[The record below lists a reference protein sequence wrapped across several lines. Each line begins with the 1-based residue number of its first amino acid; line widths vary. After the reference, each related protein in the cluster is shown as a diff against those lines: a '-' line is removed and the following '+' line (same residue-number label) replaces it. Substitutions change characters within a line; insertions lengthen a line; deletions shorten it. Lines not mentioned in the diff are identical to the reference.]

1 MADQK
6 PGAGS
11 RPALTTSDLDEAAA
25 VIGDLYLPVVIEAD
39 AGQTLEV
46 RLEALRLHSMTAGLL
61 TCSQDA
67 QIVTAVPDHFH
78 VNLPLNGRVASRAGL
93 DSPVV
98 STPQQAMV
106 FMPGKPASISWTEGT
121 TQLCLMITRTSIE
134 SAMQQLLG
142 QQLTQS
148 VQFSPVIDLM
158 SGGGATVRAA
168 MNVVLRDLENGI
180 PADLHP
186 RVGRHIE
193 GLLVDHLLLG
203 QPHNFSDQLLRP
215 TAVSPSLA
223 IDRAIQLLEASPE
236 EAWSTVSLA
245 GAVHLSVRALQRG
258 FERKTGVPPH
268 AVPPAPTPARGS
280 RRAQAIHPG
289 DGHRHDGRVPLGIR
303 PHGTVRHRLPKEVR
317 RIAFRHPSP
326 AIVFPDLRLRGA
338 RRCETDRVGL
348 FILSASG
355 PESGRDRQDEALRG
369 AGA

>member
-168 MNVVLRDLENGI
+168 MNVVLCDLENGI

-258 FERKTGVPPH
+258 FERKTGVPPCGTSS
-268 AVPPAPTPARGS
+268 AYACEGFTTSSGDPPRRRPPS
-280 RRAQAIHPG
+280 RRSRPAG
-289 DGHRHDGRVPLGIR
+289 DSSTWDDSPSPTERS
-303 PHGTVRHRLPKEVR
+303 TANRLP
-317 RIAFRHPSP
+317 SP
-326 AIVFPDLRLRGA
+326 FAGNRLPRPETA
-338 RRCETDRVGL
+338 RCEAV
-348 FILSASG
+348 
-355 PESGRDRQDEALRG
+355 
-369 AGA
+369 

>member
-93 DSPVV
+93 DSPVA

-148 VQFSPVIDLM
+148 VQFSPVIDLT

-180 PADLHP
+180 PADISRVSSWITSSWVSHTTSATNCFDP
-186 RVGRHIE
+186 R
-193 GLLVDHLLLG
+193 
-203 QPHNFSDQLLRP
+203 
-215 TAVSPSLA
+215 
-223 IDRAIQLLEASPE
+223 
-236 EAWSTVSLA
+236 
-245 GAVHLSVRALQRG
+245 LS
-258 FERKTGVPPH
+258 
-268 AVPPAPTPARGS
+268 
-280 RRAQAIHPG
+280 
-289 DGHRHDGRVPLGIR
+289 
-303 PHGTVRHRLPKEVR
+303 
-317 RIAFRHPSP
+317 RHPSRSTVRSSSSKP
-326 AIVFPDLRLRGA
+326 PRRRLG
-338 RRCETDRVGL
+338 RRCPWQAPCT
-348 FILSASG
+348 
-355 PESGRDRQDEALRG
+355 
-369 AGA
+369 

>member
-148 VQFSPVIDLM
+148 VQFSPVIDLT

-258 FERKTGVPPH
+258 FERKTGVPPM
-268 AVPPAPTPARGS
+268 RYLQ
-280 RRAQAIHPG
+280 R
-289 DGHRHDGRVPLGIR
+289 
-303 PHGTVRHRLPKEVR
+303 
-317 RIAFRHPSP
+317 
-326 AIVFPDLRLRGA
+326 LRLRGVHDEL
-338 RRCETDRVGL
+338 RRSTPETATVTTVASRWGFVHMGR
-348 FILSASG
+348 FASAYRKKYG
-355 PESGRDRQDEALRG
+355 ESPSVTLRRQSSSPT
-369 AGA
+369 